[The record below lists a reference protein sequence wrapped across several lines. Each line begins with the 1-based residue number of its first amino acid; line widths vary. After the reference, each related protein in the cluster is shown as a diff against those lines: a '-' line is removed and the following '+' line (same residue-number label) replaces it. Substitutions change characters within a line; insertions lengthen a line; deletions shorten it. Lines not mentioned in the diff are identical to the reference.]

1 MLLQLMNFSSVG
13 AGTWLPFLSSKRQ
26 RIAFPE
32 CSTLFRMTRESF
44 LLVLSRPTSSRW
56 PYCHA
61 LLPLVA
67 VLSRPTS
74 SSGRTVTPYF
84 L

>member
-1 MLLQLMNFSSVG
+1 MLLKLTKITVPG
-13 AGTWLPFLSSKRQ
+13 AGTWHPYLSSKQQ

-32 CSTLFRMTRESF
+32 CSTLFRMIKESF
-44 LLVLSRPTSSRW
+44 LL
-56 PYCHA
+56 
-61 LLPLVA
+61 